1 MIHLDTALLVKA
13 LTGERT
19 EAAALRERV
28 RDGIRLGLCT
38 IVLYEWWR
46 GPRTQEEL
54 ADQELL
60 FPARAAASFGIREAA
75 IAADLYVRLKNPPRR
90 EIDIAIAAC
99 AIAQGA
105 SLWTLNRRDF
115 QDIPGLDVI

>member
-1 MIHLDTALLVKA
+1 
-13 LTGERT
+13 
-19 EAAALRERV
+19 LRERV

-46 GPRTQEEL
+46 GARSEEEL
-54 ADQELL
+54 ADQERL

-75 IAADLYVRLKNPPRR
+75 IAADLYARLKDPRRR
-90 EIDIAIAAC
+90 EIDIVIAAC

-105 SLWTLNRRDF
+105 ALWTVNPRDF
-115 QDIPGLDVI
+115 QDIPGWTSSDSGLMAQGLQA